1 MLSLRGARAGGMLG
15 TGARVGAVVTLG
27 VLLASVVIDGARPTP
42 QWLCDKVMEA
52 IAMDDTMDADE
63 FECKGVRPARLR
75 PETSRRLT
83 AKDGIFRRCGGGI
96 NRDAYPASP
105 MTRNYQIR
113 TPTRSERDRERR
125 GNPGIARSGRFCGGV
140 AGWRWGL
147 S

>member
-63 FECKGVRPARLR
+63 FECKGSGMPAGHLLEVYEGEFKGADYSTCESFFFGFESLPCCCPLRTCGPARHA
-75 PETSRRLT
+75 EACTCSVCCTSSWAWPSL
-83 AKDGIFRRCGGGI
+83 
-96 NRDAYPASP
+96 
-105 MTRNYQIR
+105 
-113 TPTRSERDRERR
+113 PTCS
-125 GNPGIARSGRFCGGV
+125 
-140 AGWRWGL
+140 
-147 S
+147 

>member
-63 FECKGVRPARLR
+63 FECKGVRPARSGLKH
-75 PETSRRLT
+75 L
-83 AKDGIFRRCGGGI
+83 
-96 NRDAYPASP
+96 ASP
-105 MTRNYQIR
+105 PKTG
-113 TPTRSERDRERR
+113 S
-125 GNPGIARSGRFCGGV
+125 FGGV
-140 AGWRWGL
+140 AAVSIGMRIQRHR
-147 S
+147 